1 MKILSIKTNGFR
13 KFPGEFSSKFYED
26 VTYIYGGNHKGK
38 TNILFAIAWAFLGSN
53 LTGDERVYLGNN
65 KKNDYYVEL
74 EFKDN
79 QDILHTIIRY
89 KNRYDN
95 NKNFLTLDG
104 KIVKQE
110 DLISFYNN
118 KTLFLAI
125 LNLSYFVNFQP
136 AKQKELID
144 KYLPNVD
151 IKEIYSK
158 LPAEEQ
164 KILNTIPV
172 NIKLLIKDLDDDVKF
187 MEQKITTINGKIEY
201 AEKIAS
207 EKLEQPPEFTK
218 EQEYVLSVQELDSLR
233 KRKTNEDIVSLS
245 KKLSELQ
252 DEEFELRLEINRLDK
267 ELQNG
272 KKIYQKMISEEDA
285 CCPLCQQKLNDL
297 TKLTTTKQYRSNLMQ
312 LFDKQNKL
320 KEKLKVKH
328 FDTAATQGKILALEG
343 CAEEVSAE
351 TLDELE
357 KNIKLLE
364 KEKQDVLNAK
374 QEYSIKL
381 QNIKNAQQD
390 ISNFKTEIEQLNAS
404 IIETKR
410 QSEITK
416 KLYFDSIKEKMSSAD
431 KYLHDV
437 KIRFYK
443 IVKTTGEIKDDFV
456 ITYKDKDFSTL
467 SRSEKIAAS
476 LEIANMLN
484 EITKLHSP
492 LFIDDSESYP
502 DFDFINQYKNNQIFI
517 AQVKK
522 GRTLK
527 ITNGQEVIAGFNT
540 TKHLYKESKQTSQL
554 TKVA

>member
-13 KFPGEFSSKFYED
+13 KFFGEFSSKFYED

-38 TNILFAIAWAFLGSN
+38 TNILFAIVWGFLGSN
-53 LTGDERVYLGNN
+53 LTGDERVYLGHN
-65 KKNDYYVEL
+65 KKDDYYVEL

-79 QDILHTIIRY
+79 QDVLHTIIRY

-95 NKNFLTLDG
+95 SKNFLTLDG
-104 KIVKQE
+104 RIIRQE

-125 LNLSYFVNFQP
+125 LNLSYFVNLQP
-136 AKQKELID
+136 SKQKELID
-144 KYLPNVD
+144 KYLPDVD

-158 LPAEEQ
+158 LSAEEQ
-164 KILNTIPV
+164 KILNLIPT
-172 NIKLLIKDLDDDVKF
+172 NIKLLIKDLDDDIKF
-187 MEQKITTINGKIEY
+187 MEQKITTIHGKIEY

-207 EKLEQPPEFTK
+207 QKLEQPPEFTK
-218 EQEYVLSVQELDSLR
+218 EQEYILAVQELDSLR
-233 KRKTNEDIVSLS
+233 RNNSNSDKEALS

-272 KKIYQKMISEEDA
+272 KKIYQNMISQEEA
-285 CCPLCQQKLNDL
+285 CCPLCQQKLTDL

-328 FDTAATQGKILALEG
+328 FDTAAIQGKILALEDST
-343 CAEEVSAE
+343 EEVSVE
-351 TLDELE
+351 TLNELE
-357 KNIKLLE
+357 KNIKTLE
-364 KEKQDVLNAK
+364 KEKQDILNAK

-390 ISNFKTEIEQLNAS
+390 IDNFKVEIEQLNTS

-410 QSEITK
+410 QSEIAK

-431 KYLHDV
+431 KYLQDV
-437 KIRFYK
+437 KFRFYK

-456 ITYKDKDFSTL
+456 VTYKDKDFNTL

-484 EITKLHSP
+484 QITNLNIP

-502 DFDFINQYKNNQIFI
+502 DFDFINQYRNNQIFI

-527 ITNGQEVIAGFNT
+527 ITNGQKVITGFNT
-540 TKHLYKESKQTSQL
+540 SRHSYKKSKQTSQL
-554 TKVA
+554 IKVA